1 MRKNFDFKWK
11 LVENYSMAAI
21 GGVFLWF
28 FVNGIVNSSMTDLAV
43 SIAILSVAP
52 FLITYVDKKSS
63 GN

>member
-28 FVNGIVNSSMTDLAV
+28 FVNGIIGSDNV
-43 SIAILSVAP
+43 SIGIAIAILLVAP